1 MVKQVQQNKLSGNN
15 ERVDIEQ
22 NTIFDDSLL
31 PSADELAKLNA
42 VSKEIVPWIMKRT
55 EVEQNARIRFN
66 DEKMQLA
73 KDDHKHIRS
82 YNFVSLVMAFLI
94 VVMFLVASFYLIMN
108 GKEIIGSIF
117 GGSTLVLLVS
127 YFVGRGKRR

>member
-42 VSKEIVPWIMKRT
+42 VSKDIY
-55 EVEQNARIRFN
+55 
-66 DEKMQLA
+66 
-73 KDDHKHIRS
+73 H
-82 YNFVSLVMAFLI
+82 
-94 VVMFLVASFYLIMN
+94 
-108 GKEIIGSIF
+108 G
-117 GGSTLVLLVS
+117 
-127 YFVGRGKRR
+127 